1 MSKLKNKFIEVAV
14 APELGGRIMEF
25 SLSGRNFLFENPLL
39 KGAENVQPTGAWD
52 GKWLNYGG
60 EKIWPAPQ
68 GWNDPEREWG
78 GPPDP
83 FIDGGR
89 FEVLAEGENFIEI
102 ASPVEPSSGVR
113 ISRKIEILEG
123 QSRAKISARLF
134 NRSGKAKRWSLWP
147 VAQMAQTSENCE
159 ASAPVGGSGWKIMHG
174 LANNPQYVCDGG
186 ILRVKYMRIV
196 GKAGALAPAGW
207 TAFGDLANGRLFAAS
222 FKFDPSAEYPDS
234 ASVQI
239 WTSGEGA
246 IYSRNALRI
255 FGASGP
261 DNPPYT
267 ELEILSP
274 LAEIPPGGSAGFE
287 YFLGGCEVAKGESVH
302 SVSGECAVTARL
314 QKDGDG
320 GFKFS
325 AGFFKEGEIEI
336 AAFSETSETPLL
348 RKKCSP
354 VSPVCARGEIPRGAR
369 LLTAKFFDNSGNP
382 STIDTI
388 KL

>member
-1 MSKLKNKFIEVAV
+1 M
-14 APELGGRIMEF
+14 R
-25 SLSGRNFLFENPLL
+25 RNGHTLYQFATHEENGIPPSY
-39 KGAENVQPTGAWD
+39 AQQGAWD
-52 GKWLNYGG
+52 YGRLNHL
-60 EKIWPAPQ
+60 P
-68 GWNDPEREWG
+68 
-78 GPPDP
+78 
-83 FIDGGR
+83 
-89 FEVLAEGENFIEI
+89 
-102 ASPVEPSSGVR
+102 
-113 ISRKIEILEG
+113 
-123 QSRAKISARLF
+123 
-134 NRSGKAKRWSLWP
+134 LWP
-147 VAQMAQTSENCE
+147 EFIIFSTWKDYSKRFPNSFIYTLEIPLRGRLQITHHEVTRVVAPGYAYVI
-159 ASAPVGGSGWKIMHG
+159 PVG
-174 LANNPQYVCDGG
+174 DGG
-186 ILRVKYMRIV
+186 IMRTLPGEECWKFCCGICGECAESFFSRFSPSGGLLPLSDTERICRWGDRVMRLLLEKRKESVPEI
-196 GKAGALAPAGW
+196 AGLAAEFLTWLLEQRRGSNALP
-207 TAFGDLANGRLFAAS
+207 FEIS
-222 FKFDPSAEYPDS
+222 
-234 ASVQI
+234 
-239 WTSGEGA
+239 
-246 IYSRNALRI
+246 NALRI

-348 RKKCSP
+348 RKKCYP